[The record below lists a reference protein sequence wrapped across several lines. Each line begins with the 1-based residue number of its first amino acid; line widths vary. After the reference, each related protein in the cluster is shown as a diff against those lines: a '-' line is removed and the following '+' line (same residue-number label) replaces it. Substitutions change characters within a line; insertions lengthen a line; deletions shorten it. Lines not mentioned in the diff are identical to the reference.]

1 MDGIIVKVKKLN
13 EDVVMPLKATEFS
26 SGFDLYANIKE
37 KIIIKPLERK
47 LINSGMIME
56 IPNGYEG
63 QIRPRSSLALKN
75 GVTVL
80 NSPGTIDCDYRG
92 EVKILLIN
100 LSPDE
105 FVIQSGDRIAQIVFT
120 KVSDVKILEMD
131 SFQDTVRGDGGFG
144 STGK

>member
-13 EDVVMPLKATEFS
+13 EDFVMPLKATEFS

-37 KIIIKPLERK
+37 KIMIKPLERK

>member
-1 MDGIIVKVKKLN
+1 MDMKG
-13 EDVVMPLKATEFS
+13 
-26 SGFDLYANIKE
+26 
-37 KIIIKPLERK
+37 
-47 LINSGMIME
+47 
-56 IPNGYEG
+56 
-63 QIRPRSSLALKN
+63 N

>member
-13 EDVVMPLKATEFS
+13 EDFVMPLKATEFS

-47 LINSGMIME
+47 LLNSGMIME

>member
-13 EDVVMPLKATEFS
+13 EDFVMPLKATEFS

-47 LINSGMIME
+47 LINSGMVME

>member
-13 EDVVMPLKATEFS
+13 EDFVMPLKATEFS

>member
-13 EDVVMPLKATEFS
+13 EDFVMPLKATEFS

-80 NSPGTIDCDYRG
+80 NAPGTIDCDYRG

>member
-13 EDVVMPLKATEFS
+13 EDFVMPLKATEFS

-63 QIRPRSSLALKN
+63 QWSNCFKFSWN
-75 GVTVL
+75 
-80 NSPGTIDCDYRG
+80 YR
-92 EVKILLIN
+92 LRL
-100 LSPDE
+100 
-105 FVIQSGDRIAQIVFT
+105 
-120 KVSDVKILEMD
+120 
-131 SFQDTVRGDGGFG
+131 
-144 STGK
+144 

>member
-1 MDGIIVKVKKLN
+1 MDGIIVKIKKLN
-13 EDVVMPLKATEFS
+13 EDFVMPLKATEFS

-37 KIIIKPLERK
+37 KIMIKPLERK

>member
-47 LINSGMIME
+47 LINSGMVME

>member
-1 MDGIIVKVKKLN
+1 
-13 EDVVMPLKATEFS
+13 
-26 SGFDLYANIKE
+26 
-37 KIIIKPLERK
+37 
-47 LINSGMIME
+47 
-56 IPNGYEG
+56 
-63 QIRPRSSLALKN
+63 
-75 GVTVL
+75 
-80 NSPGTIDCDYRG
+80 
-92 EVKILLIN
+92 VKILLIN